1 MLDRVAHSPTLAST
15 PSPVALARLIS
26 LRHAPLKL
34 VSTARASLGLAPL
47 KLVSTA
53 RASLGL
59 APLGLLAIL
68 ALCAACSGGHTD
80 ERGGVTS
87 PETPTSA
94 KAAMPALPPSA
105 SSSASILK
113 PMPDSIGVA
122 KMLDNGTLVL
132 DLFNPAPAQL
142 TYPPTHP
149 EYANTLRHLGGMR
162 PGESKSVPP
171 WPDDV
176 SDAKVEAALRA
187 YLPTKGFVYEKC
199 SAEVMGTT
207 TKSIVVHARCHDRPL
222 SLTLRKGTYEIVDFT
237 DRGPPK

>member
-1 MLDRVAHSPTLAST
+1 MLGRVAPSPPLAPTLN
-15 PSPVALARLIS
+15 PVAPARL
-26 LRHAPLKL
+26 
-34 VSTARASLGLAPL
+34 VSLGLAPL
-47 KLVSTA
+47 KLVSLG

-59 APLGLLAIL
+59 FAMLA
-68 ALCAACSGGHTD
+68 ACADCSGGHPD
-80 ERGGVTS
+80 ERGGATS
-87 PETPTSA
+87 PETPASA
-94 KAAMPALPPSA
+94 KASTPSLPSSA
-105 SSSASILK
+105 SSPATILK

-142 TYPPTHP
+142 TYAPTHP

-162 PGESKSVPP
+162 PGESKGVPP

-207 TKSIVVHARCHDRPL
+207 TKSIVVYARCNDRPL
-222 SLTLRKGTYEIVDFT
+222 SLTLRKGTYEVVDFT
-237 DRGPPK
+237 DSGPPK